1 MLPREG
7 NTSQTSQKCFTLIT
21 LFMES
26 FVISNL
32 GLILLEQA
40 GKVQDYLTV
49 MLMPSLG
56 KVVQGHLGAYWLCSK
71 NLLTKKVPKSQSNSV

>member
-1 MLPREG
+1 MLSREG
-7 NTSQTSQKCFTLIT
+7 NTSQTSQECFTLIT

-40 GKVQDYLTV
+40 GKV
-49 MLMPSLG
+49 
-56 KVVQGHLGAYWLCSK
+56 
-71 NLLTKKVPKSQSNSV
+71 